1 MLYNMMQVKSPI
13 DLKLTKEGLEK
24 LKAEFAEL
32 TEKRPQ
38 VLERMVAAREM
49 GDLSENAG
57 YHASKEELLRIDNR
71 LAELKV
77 LMRLGQVV
85 EPKSQ
90 DKVQIG
96 TSVELT
102 NGKDFFEYKIVGQ
115 LEGDPANG
123 KISEVSPAG
132 SALIGKKA
140 GDEVEIETPN
150 GTTSYKIVKIK

>member
-1 MLYNMMQVKSPI
+1 MKSLI

-24 LKAEFAEL
+24 LKAEYAEL

-38 VLERMVAAREM
+38 ALERMVAAREQ

-71 LAELKV
+71 LNELKV
-77 LMRLGQVV
+77 LMRFGKVV
-85 EPKSQ
+85 EPKSS
-90 DKVQIG
+90 DHVQIG
-96 TSVELT
+96 SSVELT
-102 NGKDFFEYKIVGQ
+102 NGNEFFEYKIVGQ

-132 SALIGKKA
+132 SALLGKRA

-150 GTTSYKIVKIK
+150 GKISYKIVKIK